1 VSTAG
6 LENLITAH
14 QTELQRPG
22 VLSVRPGYEITDGW
36 LTGRRAIVAT
46 VTEKLADPPAG
57 QALPEQINGV
67 PVDDTSVLVSSQN
80 WSTAGT
86 LQNRDAGVIITH
98 PDAATY
104 YTNLFLH
111 DWNNLAQRKVHDD

>member
-1 VSTAG
+1 MTTTSTPPPAAPAVSTGVSTAG

-14 QTELQRPG
+14 QTELQQPG

-57 QALPEQINGV
+57 QALPEQIDGV
-67 PVDDTSVLVSSQN
+67 PVDVRQASPLKRLSLTD
-80 WSTAGT
+80 
-86 LQNRDAGVIITH
+86 
-98 PDAATY
+98 PDAFA
-104 YTNLFLH
+104 
-111 DWNNLAQRKVHDD
+111 DQ